1 VDSINPKVRFV
12 VDRIFAFVL
21 GVVLGAVCVLVLH
34 NCCSDCA
41 KCEPAKCSPACP
53 PDCGP
58 RLEKLERVVF
68 KTGAEQPE

>member
-1 VDSINPKVRFV
+1 MDYWKTV
-12 VDRIFAFVL
+12 FAAFAGCFL
-21 GVVLGAVCVLVLH
+21 GVAAANLMIDRCLKPTAPD
-34 NCCSDCA
+34 CCTT
-41 KCEPAKCSPACP
+41 KCP